1 MRIDTDGF
9 IAGNQR
15 TTKTTK
21 LWLTA
26 QDTYTWANRPGALWP
41 CSTLAGKTL
50 YAEFDGPDL
59 VAMSVD
65 DGHGDQDIPADEFNA
80 ITSDFLTG
88 MTQ

>member
-1 MRIDTDGF
+1 MRIVNK
-9 IAGNQR
+9 GNMTR
-15 TTKTTK
+15 

-26 QDTYTWANRPGALWP
+26 EDTETWANRPGALWP
-41 CSTLAGKTL
+41 CSTLADKAL

-59 VAMSVD
+59 VEYTVTGFTLTVD
-65 DGHGDQDIPADEFNA
+65 KLDDIPADEFNA